1 MASMLIQHKVKDF
14 AEWRKVFEAHEG
26 LRKSS
31 GELSHQI
38 FRDASDPN
46 KLVTLNTWKSL
57 AEAQKFASSPELRAA
72 MAEAGVEGI
81 PLVSFLNDV

>member
-1 MASMLIQHKVKDF
+1 MASMMVQHKVKDY

-38 FRDASDPN
+38 FRDVSDPN

-57 AEAQKFASSPELRAA
+57 ADAQKFASSPELREA
-72 MAEAGVEGI
+72 MKEAGVEGI
-81 PLVSFLNDV
+81 PLVTFLDEV